1 MKRMLICLII
11 AFIATPAAAEMIGTT
26 TSGNITV
33 SYTWDDS
40 AAEYDV
46 VDIYLSALGGVA
58 NGSEVVLFEGAWRS
72 VGGSFIV
79 YPAEV
84 TVLNYKKH
92 ASDMFA
98 LDDESWVNFSYNASA
113 DWSRDGGATAYTTL
127 FQGGWYN
134 GSASEANWSV
144 GAGDTDGDGITENLL
159 AHLVVTKGTT
169 EITFGGGPNDKIGY
183 TYDSGTTEVTSF
195 MVPIPEPSTL
205 ALLACGLFGLL
216 AYTWRKQR

>member
-1 MKRMLICLII
+1 L
-11 AFIATPAAAEMIGTT
+11 ATPAAAEMIGTT
-26 TSGNITV
+26 TSGNVTV
-33 SYTWDDS
+33 SFTWDGS
-40 AAEYDV
+40 GAEYDV
-46 VDIYLSALGGVA
+46 VDVYLHSLGGA
-58 NGSEVVLFEGAWRS
+58 ASGSEIVLFEGAWRS

-98 LDDESWVNFSYNASA
+98 MDDESWVNFAYNSSA
-113 DWSRDGGATAYTTL
+113 DWARDGGSTANTTL

-134 GSASEANWSV
+134 GTAPEANLAV
-144 GAGDTDGDGITENLL
+144 GAGDTDGDGIAENQI

-183 TYDSGTTEVTSF
+183 TYGDGTTEVAAFS
-195 MVPIPEPSTL
+195 VAVPEPGTL
-205 ALLACGLFGLL
+205 LLLFCGLAGMFVY
-216 AYTWRKQR
+216 AWRKRK